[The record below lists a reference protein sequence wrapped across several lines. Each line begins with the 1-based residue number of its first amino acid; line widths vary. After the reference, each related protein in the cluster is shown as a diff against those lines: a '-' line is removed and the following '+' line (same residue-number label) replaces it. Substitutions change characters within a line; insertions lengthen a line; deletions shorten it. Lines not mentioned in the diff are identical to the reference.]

1 MKQLVFAIV
10 FLAGAALGFVSSS
23 LMNGKQAK
31 APEDN
36 TPKVTENQ
44 DDSRIK
50 DLESQLAIA
59 RAEIKRLG
67 KLTEDAEAAA
77 KKAQD
82 DAPKPPD
89 FAFNENT
96 DLNEEMK
103 KRMSDDQFVAATNA
117 IADLRARLTAKAKG
131 RMDFISSVDASKMS
145 AADREKH
152 EKYLGLLK
160 QRTELMSKMKGGFP
174 DMESMQK
181 MMELQVQMG
190 PAAKEERAVL
200 VNEVVRELGYVGDDA
215 EVVNETITS
224 IYDST
229 SGGGLMGNI
238 EEALEAMGPNAM
250 QGMPGMPGPG
260 GNANP

>member
-10 FLAGAALGFVSSS
+10 FVAGAALGFVSSS
-23 LMNGKQAK
+23 LLNGKQAK
-31 APEDN
+31 APEEN
-36 TPKVTENQ
+36 APKVTKSQ
-44 DDSRIK
+44 DDTRIK

-67 KLTEDAEAAA
+67 KLKEDAE
-77 KKAQD
+77 KAREN
-82 DAPKPPD
+82 APKPPD
-89 FAFNENT
+89 FAFNENA

-215 EVVNETITS
+215 EVVNEAITS

-229 SGGGLMGNI
+229 SGGGLMGNL

>member
-10 FLAGAALGFVSSS
+10 FVAGAALGFVSSS
-23 LMNGKQAK
+23 LLSGKQAK
-31 APEDN
+31 APEEN
-36 TPKVTENQ
+36 APKVTKNQ

-67 KLTEDAEAAA
+67 KLKEDAEAAA
-77 KKAQD
+77 KKAQA

-103 KRMSDDQFVAATNA
+103 KHLSDDQFVAATNA

-131 RMDFISSVDASKMS
+131 KMDFLSSVDASKMS
-145 AADREKH
+145 AADRATH
-152 EKYLGLLK
+152 EKYLDLMK
-160 QRTELMSKMKGGFP
+160 QRADLMAKMKGGFP

-181 MMELQVQMG
+181 MMEVEMKMG
-190 PAAKEERAVL
+190 PVAKEERSVL
-200 VNEVVRELGYVGDDA
+200 VNEVVRELGYAGDDA
-215 EVVNETITS
+215 VVVQDAISS

-229 SGGGLMGNI
+229 SGGGIMGNI

-250 QGMPGMPGPG
+250 QGLGMPGPG
-260 GNANP
+260 GNQ